1 MGVFDTLHAKDADSV
16 GVQELASAPGAD
28 TVFLGQ
34 SLCILELQSTPDSS
48 SPVAVRVMRVVVA
61 LGLCDE
67 AGLNEYNANP
77 KTKIMTTP
85 QGISSFKSW

>member
-1 MGVFDTLHAKDADSV
+1 
-16 GVQELASAPGAD
+16 
-28 TVFLGQ
+28 
-34 SLCILELQSTPDSS
+34 
-48 SPVAVRVMRVVVA
+48 MRVVVA

-67 AGLNEYNANP
+67 AGLDEYKANP